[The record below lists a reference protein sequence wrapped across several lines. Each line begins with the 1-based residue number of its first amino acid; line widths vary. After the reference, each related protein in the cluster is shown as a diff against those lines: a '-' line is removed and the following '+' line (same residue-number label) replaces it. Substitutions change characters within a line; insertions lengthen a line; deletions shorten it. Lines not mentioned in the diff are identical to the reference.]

1 MLTAADALKGAQH
14 ISTRRG
20 MIGQRCA
27 ADIAR
32 HFVETA
38 KLDWPHFARPSQLA
52 PDGDWFCWLILAGR
66 GFGKTR
72 TGAEWV
78 RSQVCGSTPLSA
90 GRYRH
95 IALVAET
102 VADARDVMVGGGK
115 GPGEG
120 SGLLQV
126 HSKIFDRSMK
136 VRGGD

>member
-1 MLTAADALKGAQH
+1 M
-14 ISTRRG
+14 ST
-20 MIGQRCA
+20 

-38 KLDWPHFARPSQLA
+38 KFDWPHLARRNQLA

-78 RSQVCGSTPLSA
+78 RSMMCGTTPLAA

-102 VADARDVMVGGGK
+102 AADARDVMVGDGK

-126 HSKIFDRSMK
+126 HPKDFMPDPSPGPLPSPTMTSRASA
-136 VRGGD
+136 

>member
-1 MLTAADALKGAQH
+1 MS
-14 ISTRRG
+14 I
-20 MIGQRCA
+20 

-32 HFVETA
+32 HFVANA
-38 KLDWPHFARPSQLA
+38 KFDWPHFARPEQLE
-52 PDGDWFCWLILAGR
+52 PEGDWANWLILAGR

-78 RSQVCGSTPLSA
+78 RSIMCGTTPLAA

-102 VADARDVMVGGGK
+102 AADARDVMVGDGK

-120 SGLLQV
+120 SGILQV
-126 HSKIFDRSMK
+126 HPKD
-136 VRGGD
+136 